1 MGEKGRELAIA
12 GKSDVLR
19 RNRALV
25 VPLDTHRTAEVQPS
39 PIVEP
44 SPTPEVYVST
54 ETEPGTGETSSTEMH
69 PATEMS
75 PTLAKSPRKNN
86 SKCAPKKTNDP
97 VAPVPQRSGYQTR
110 SGRAVKRPTR
120 FDE

>member
-1 MGEKGRELAIA
+1 MAIA
-12 GKSDVLR
+12 GKSNVLR

-44 SPTPEVYVST
+44 SPTPDVYVST
-54 ETEPGTGETSSTEMH
+54 ETEPGTDDTSSAEMH

-75 PTLAKSPRKNN
+75 PTLVKTPRKNN
-86 SKCAPKKTNDP
+86 SKKTNDP